1 MGTEEPI
8 KSVKW
13 DLTLH
18 TILLGVFLLFLRLSF
33 YISSAIISGFFP
45 ILCGPSGGG
54 TEES

>member
-18 TILLGVFLLFLRLSF
+18 TILLGAFLPILRLSF

-45 ILCGPSGGG
+45 KLCGPSGGG